1 MPDPSRIALFV
12 LAAATLA
19 AIPGPAVIYVV
30 SQSVARGR
38 AAGIVSALGIATG
51 GLVQVLAAGVGLSS
65 LLMSSATA
73 FSVVKYIGAGY
84 LVYLGVRRLLDRDEA
99 PERVERPPRTL
110 GRLYRRG
117 VVVNVLN
124 PKTALFFL
132 AFLPQ
137 FVDPAR
143 GSVWLQTV
151 ALGLLFV
158 LVALC
163 SDTAYALV
171 SGKAA
176 DVVRQN
182 RGFLRVQRYVTGTVL
197 VGLGVT
203 AALAGTPRRSS

>member
-1 MPDPSRIALFV
+1 MPDPSKITLFV

-19 AIPGPAVIYVV
+19 AIPGPAVLYVV
-30 SQSVARGR
+30 SQSVAQGR
-38 AAGIVSALGIATG
+38 IAGAVSALGIATG
-51 GLVQVLAAGVGLSS
+51 GLVQVVAAGLGLSS
-65 LLMSSATA
+65 LLVSSATA
-73 FSVVKYIGAGY
+73 FSVVKYVGAAY

-99 PERVERPPRTL
+99 PEQIERPPRTL

-137 FVDPAR
+137 FVDPDR
-143 GSVWLQTV
+143 GSVWLQTTT
-151 ALGLLFV
+151 LGLLFV

-163 SDTAYALV
+163 SDTVYALV
-171 SGKAA
+171 SGQAA
-176 DVVRQN
+176 EVVRHN
-182 RGFLRVQRYVTGTVL
+182 RGFVRAQRYVTGGVL

-203 AALAGTPRRSS
+203 AALSGSPRRTG